1 MGESTITSTDL
12 STARPLR
19 RSRQWFPGVDVPLLC
34 AICALAMV
42 GLIFVY
48 SSSWEFSM
56 TFYDSAYAMFWR
68 QVLFFSVGT
77 IAAVIVSS
85 IDYHKY
91 RTLIIL
97 ATFGVI
103 FMLLLVVLGVG
114 ETRLGANR
122 TLFGGSVQPSE
133 FAKLATV
140 VYLSLWLFSK
150 REKLNKAS
158 FGLFP
163 LAGIVGIMAGLIILQ
178 PDLSAAFTVVLMSG
192 IMFYLAGGEI
202 RQIVTIMIIAIITVW
217 IAIQVYP
224 SGRLRLEGY
233 ILGIQDPQKATDQVI
248 RSFEAIIHGGF
259 FGVGIGQSSVKFTGL
274 PVAPLDSIFAVIA
287 EETGILG
294 CLILIGLY
302 LVILWRGLMIA
313 EKAPDMFG
321 RLLAAGISIWIFI
334 EAMIN
339 MLAMVN
345 MMPFAGNALPLV
357 SAGGSSLITAMIAI
371 GILLGVSRT
380 SEKLKAAEEGRTYG
394 AVVDLR
400 RRDRR
405 RSESRPIRSR
415 SIRR

>member
-1 MGESTITSTDL
+1 MGESTLINTEV
-12 STARPLR
+12 STARSGR
-19 RSRQWFPGVDVPLLC
+19 RSRNWLPGVDIPLLC
-34 AICALAMV
+34 AICALSAV

-56 TFYDSAYAMFWR
+56 TFYDSSYAMFWR
-68 QVLFFSVGT
+68 QVLFFSIGI
-77 IAAVIVSS
+77 IAVVTVSS

-97 ATFGVI
+97 ATFAVLL
-103 FMLLLVVLGVG
+103 MLLLVVLGVG

-150 REKLNKAS
+150 REKLNNAS

-202 RQIVTIMIIAIITVW
+202 RQIVLIMIIAIITVW
-217 IAIQVYP
+217 VAIQIYP
-224 SGRLRLEGY
+224 AGRIRLEGY
-233 ILGIQDPQKATDQVI
+233 IQGIRDPQQATDQVI

-294 CLILIGLY
+294 CMVLIGLY
-302 LVILWRGLMIA
+302 LVILWRGLMIS
-313 EKAPDMFG
+313 EKAPDLFG
-321 RLLAAGISIWIFI
+321 KLLAGGISIWIFV

-357 SAGGSSLITAMIAI
+357 SAGGSSLITALTGV

-394 AVVDLR
+394 AVVDMR

-405 RSESRPIRSR
+405 RSESR
-415 SIRR
+415 SIRPGRTRR

>member
-1 MGESTITSTDL
+1 MGESTLINTEV
-12 STARPLR
+12 STARSGRLQ
-19 RSRQWFPGVDVPLLC
+19 RQWLPGVDIPLLC
-34 AICALAMV
+34 AICALSAV

-56 TFYDSAYAMFWR
+56 TYYDSSYAMFWR
-68 QVLFFSVGT
+68 QVLFFSIGI
-77 IAAVIVSS
+77 IAVVTVSS

-97 ATFGVI
+97 ATFAVL

-150 REKLNKAS
+150 REKLNNAS

-202 RQIVTIMIIAIITVW
+202 RQIVLIMIIAIITVW
-217 IAIQVYP
+217 IAIQIYP
-224 SGRLRLEGY
+224 AGRIRLEGY
-233 ILGIQDPQKATDQVI
+233 LQGIRDPQQATDQVI

-294 CLILIGLY
+294 CIVLIGLY
-302 LVILWRGLMIA
+302 LVILWRGLMIS
-313 EKAPDMFG
+313 EKAPDLFG
-321 RLLAAGISIWIFI
+321 KMLAGGISIWIFI

-357 SAGGSSLITAMIAI
+357 SAGGSSLITAMTGV

-394 AVVDLR
+394 AVVDMR

-405 RSESRPIRSR
+405 RSESR
-415 SIRR
+415 SIRPGRTRR